1 MTDEPRGTSLIGFR
15 LDDADRML
23 VIKAAEREGLQL
35 SSFFLFLL
43 VRCGIL
49 PKSRLMKLKRL
60 MVANYK
66 PLHRLLMV
74 VNNIA
79 GLCKQLVGKV
89 ENDEGLEATQ
99 IALVRA
105 AASITDCLKGKPV
118 ADIER
123 IIRIKAFLTIN
134 GQALNQAVKA
144 VHSGKNYITGLTEFL
159 VVIRLTANSIA
170 HDLGD
175 GSESE
180 TLTDMAMAEMRA
192 NMRKAADE
200 TTKRQD
206 D

>member
-23 VIKAAEREGLQL
+23 VIKAAAREGLQL

-79 GLCKQLVGKV
+79 GLCSQLVGKV

-105 AASITDCLKGKPV
+105 AAAITDCLKGKPV